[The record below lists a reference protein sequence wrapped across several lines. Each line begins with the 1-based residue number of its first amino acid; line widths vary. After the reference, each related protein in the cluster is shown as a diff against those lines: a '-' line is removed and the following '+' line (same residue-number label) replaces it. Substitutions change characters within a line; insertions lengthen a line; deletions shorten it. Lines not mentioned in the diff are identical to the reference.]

1 MDPAN
6 SQKYGAFRLL
16 FIYKL
21 EWIKLKF
28 GDNFY
33 RFAFGDDMMKLFY
46 NLYYILRRKFNQE
59 SKLDSNCISIM
70 CQVSV

>member
-46 NLYYILRRKFNQE
+46 NLYYYKPF
-59 SKLDSNCISIM
+59 SD
-70 CQVSV
+70 